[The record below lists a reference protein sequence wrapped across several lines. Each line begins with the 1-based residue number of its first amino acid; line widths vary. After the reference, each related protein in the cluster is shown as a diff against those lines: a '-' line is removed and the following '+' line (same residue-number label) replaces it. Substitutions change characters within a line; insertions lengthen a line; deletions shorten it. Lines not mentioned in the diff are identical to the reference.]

1 MQQTTPR
8 TVRNLA
14 ACGMLGLGVAWHPA
28 MAGGVTQT
36 NLTSSVAGAAT
47 FTDPNMAGPWG
58 MGYSPARGNWVV
70 AEEGS
75 GNVTVYGTSGAPVAS
90 VWIVPPPAGQTAH
103 GRPTGLA
110 YNPTQTFI
118 VSGCGGTGVADFLV
132 DSEDGLISGRPG
144 GACGTHTGTSL
155 TTLIDKS
162 ASGAVYKG
170 IAIYTAAGAS
180 YLLAANFHSG
190 MVEVYNSSFAYVTS
204 FRDSQIGSAFAPF
217 NVAVL
222 NGAIY
227 VAYAKQ
233 AAGGATD
240 APGPGNGYVEQVS
253 ITGSVVA
260 RFPARGPLNSP
271 WGMAIAPSS
280 WGPYANALLVGN
292 SGDGRITAYN
302 VTTHTQIGQLTNTSG
317 AIISIPGLKGP
328 NGYLHAA
335 GTNANLY
342 FSNAANLFG
351 ILSYTP

>member
-1 MQQTTPR
+1 MQMTTPR
-8 TVRNLA
+8 HLLNLVVGGSLA
-14 ACGMLGLGVAWHPA
+14 LGLACHPA
-28 MAGGVTQT
+28 MASGVTQT
-36 NLTSSVAGAAT
+36 NLTSSVPGAAT
-47 FTDPNMAGPWG
+47 YTDPNMAGPWG

-70 AEEGS
+70 AEEG
-75 GNVTVYGTSGAPVAS
+75 GGDLTVYGISGAPVAS
-90 VWIVPPPAGQTAH
+90 VWIVPPPSGQVTHA
-103 GRPTGLA
+103 RPTGLA

-118 VSGCGGTGVADFLV
+118 VSGCGGTGVADFLI
-132 DSEDGLISGRPG
+132 DTEDGLISGRPG

-170 IAIYTAAGAS
+170 IAIYTAGGAS

-190 MVEVYNSSFAYVTS
+190 MVEVYNSAFAYVTS
-204 FRDSQIGSAFAPF
+204 FRDANIPAAFAPF

-240 APGPGNGYVEQVS
+240 APGAGNGYVDQVS
-253 ITGSVVA
+253 ITGSVVT

-271 WGMAIAPSS
+271 WGLAIAPSS

-317 AIISIPGLKGP
+317 AVIAIPGLKGP
-328 NGYLHAA
+328 NGYLHSA

-342 FSNAANLFG
+342 FSNASNLFG
-351 ILSYTP
+351 FLSYSP